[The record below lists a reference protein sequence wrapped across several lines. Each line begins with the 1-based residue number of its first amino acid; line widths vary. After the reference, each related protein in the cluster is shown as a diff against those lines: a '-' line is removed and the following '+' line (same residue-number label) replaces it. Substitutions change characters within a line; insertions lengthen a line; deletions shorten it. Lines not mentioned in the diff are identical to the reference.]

1 MEDFSNKLKIFKPLP
16 KCLTIKKSSIHGLGL
31 FASEEIHKDTEL
43 GITHIEDSRFMH
55 GYIRTPLG
63 GFFNH
68 SNNPNCEAYYDG
80 DLIKLKTIKAIPLHE
95 ELTVNYE
102 LHQWCNVKK

>member
-1 MEDFSNKLKIFKPLP
+1 MNDFSNKLKIFEPLP
-16 KCLTIKKSSIHGLGL
+16 KFLTIKKSPIHGLGL
-31 FASEEIHKDTEL
+31 FAIEEINKNTLL
-43 GITHIEDSRFMH
+43 GITHIKDDRFLH

-68 SNNPNCEAYYDG
+68 SISPNCKAIYDE
-80 DLIKLKTIKAIPLHE
+80 DLIKLKTIKNISINE

-102 LHQWCNVKK
+102 LHQWCNVK